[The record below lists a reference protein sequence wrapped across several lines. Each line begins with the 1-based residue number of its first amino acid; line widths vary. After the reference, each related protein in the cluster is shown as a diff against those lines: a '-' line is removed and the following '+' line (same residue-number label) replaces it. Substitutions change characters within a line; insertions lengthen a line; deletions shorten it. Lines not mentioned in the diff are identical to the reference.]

1 MINECIFRELTCGL
15 SDIQYSLSKF
25 ELEFTT
31 GKDVNGRLI
40 NRILNIEEKI
50 AWTIKI
56 QSSDIL
62 KRMLRKFVKK

>member
-50 AWTIKI
+50 A
-56 QSSDIL
+56 
-62 KRMLRKFVKK
+62 